1 MSKALPRIYL
11 VRHGETAWSITG
23 QHTGRRD
30 IPLTAHGEEEAA
42 RLRKRLEGIEPLQV
56 LSSPSQRARR
66 TCELAG
72 WSEKMHIDA
81 DLSEWDYGDY
91 DGRTTPDIKK
101 ERPDWSLF
109 RDGCPNGET
118 AEEVGRRADR
128 VIACIRALNGD
139 VLLFGHSHTFRILAA
154 RARRRL
160 LHTRARIGFGSIVRA
175 HCSRAGDRPL
185 ERRWARVATRR
196 GGRIVGA
203 DVIRAFSEKRII
215 RNRVARAFSLE
226 RCYSKRK
233 RARARAKKTTP
244 NSMTTPIFGSVAI
257 RG

>member
-154 RARRRL
+154 RWLAL
-160 LHTRARIGFGSIVRA
+160 PAQGGAYFTLAPASVSVLSFEHTAAEPVIA
-175 HCSRAGDRPL
+175 L
-185 ERRWARVATRR
+185 WN
-196 GGRIVGA
+196 A
-203 DVIRAFSEKRII
+203 DGPE
-215 RNRVARAFSLE
+215 
-226 RCYSKRK
+226 
-233 RARARAKKTTP
+233 
-244 NSMTTPIFGSVAI
+244 
-257 RG
+257 